1 MELGMVRRSCR
12 DVETITAV
20 RKLWKNDVPSKLGEF
35 GWRLLQDKL
44 TTRAALAS
52 KGIISNNSH
61 ALVCAFCFNVV
72 EDNNNLFFS
81 CHCIQQGRGCYGMT
95 GCRCTP

>member
-1 MELGMVRRSCR
+1 
-12 DVETITAV
+12 V
-20 RKLWKNDVPSKLGEF
+20 RKLWKNGVPSKLGVF

-44 TTRAALAS
+44 TTHAALAS

-72 EDNNNLFFS
+72 EDSNNLFFLA
-81 CHCIQQGRGCYGMT
+81 IAFNRGGAAMV
-95 GCRCTP
+95 